1 MLKLLA
7 ISPKH
12 PQAVPPRF
20 NPHTHETMKA
30 IHKVKGY
37 TLTLESHA
45 GELTDA
51 HVQKGNFSG
60 SLAMLEN
67 EGFLENDQWTKQHL
81 VDSEI
86 VEELQRLEQ
95 AFCDSLQ

>member
-1 MLKLLA
+1 
-7 ISPKH
+7 
-12 PQAVPPRF
+12 
-20 NPHTHETMKA
+20 MKA

-45 GELTDA
+45 GELTEA

-86 VEELQRLEQ
+86 VEEMQRLEQ

>member
-1 MLKLLA
+1 
-7 ISPKH
+7 
-12 PQAVPPRF
+12 
-20 NPHTHETMKA
+20 MKA
-30 IHKVKGY
+30 IHKVNGF

-45 GELTDA
+45 GELTEA
-51 HVQKGNFSG
+51 HVQRGIFSG

-67 EGFLENDQWTKQHL
+67 EGFLENDQWTKQHF
-81 VDSEI
+81 VDSEV